1 MGLGMTAIE
10 PRAAWKYNLAHRTS
24 HTGQERGKGVTRRI
38 RIVALPTA
46 TEKHERTV
54 QRRVHGL
61 GRARN
66 VDGYIH
72 HPGWQRLLWSQ
83 RPKGHLRCISRPLG
97 EREVR
102 HGGLR
107 PTRASS

>member
-1 MGLGMTAIE
+1 MTAHGEVVRSYE
-10 PRAAWKYNLAHRTS
+10 PEEMEPTKKQRFCALVHGSARLDDHAII
-24 HTGQERGKGVTRRI
+24 GDVT
-38 RIVALPTA
+38 
-46 TEKHERTV
+46 HERTV

-72 HPGWQRLLWSQ
+72 HPGWQRFLLSQ